1 MPPAGASSLHF
12 ESTKRLQAGT
22 LLVFPVLLA
31 ELGSG
36 RGPRVGV
43 LGDWTGFGVCQSW
56 ASFLVLP
63 QNTCVTLGMGLDLF
77 EEMK

>member
-1 MPPAGASSLHF
+1 M
-12 ESTKRLQAGT
+12 
-22 LLVFPVLLA
+22 FPVLLA